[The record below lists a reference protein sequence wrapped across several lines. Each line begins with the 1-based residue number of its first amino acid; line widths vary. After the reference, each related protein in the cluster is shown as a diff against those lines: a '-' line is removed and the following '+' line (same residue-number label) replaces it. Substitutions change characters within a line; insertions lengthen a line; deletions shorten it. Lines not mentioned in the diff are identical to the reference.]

1 MKTTAIK
8 VKYLIFIEVKMSNG
22 KYKYIGSYKIDD
34 MEEMKQFNKNL
45 KELNDTKAI
54 LRVGLV

>member
-22 KYKYIGSYKIDD
+22 KYKYIGSYKIDSE
-34 MEEMKQFNKNL
+34 EEMKHFNENL
-45 KELNDTKAI
+45 KELNDKKAI
-54 LRVGLV
+54 IRLGLA